1 MAYIYEKFPIAFI
14 IREIQIRILVLA
26 KKSLSG

>member
-1 MAYIYEKFPIAFI
+1 MAYIYEKFPIGFI
-14 IREIQIRILVLA
+14 IREMQIRILVLA